1 MWKHEEIHISS
12 GPMTAALSSQG
23 ELGDIKNRELKW
35 CQEEKVWIE
44 KVGNYIRC
52 RSK

>member
-1 MWKHEEIHISS
+1 
-12 GPMTAALSSQG
+12 MTAALISQD
-23 ELGDIKNRELKW
+23 ELGDFKDRESEIRK
-35 CQEEKVWIE
+35 KRVWIE